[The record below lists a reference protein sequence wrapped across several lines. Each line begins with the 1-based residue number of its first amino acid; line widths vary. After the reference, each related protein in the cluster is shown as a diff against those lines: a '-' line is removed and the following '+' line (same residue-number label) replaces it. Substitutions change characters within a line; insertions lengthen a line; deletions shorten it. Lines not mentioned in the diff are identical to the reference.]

1 MLTTSS
7 QTTAD
12 RLLRIEDVLAIVGV
26 SRSTLYVMM
35 ARNRF
40 PRPVRV
46 HERCVRWR
54 ESEVLEWVAS
64 RPTASPADW
73 T

>member
-1 MLTTSS
+1 MPSEAK
-7 QTTAD
+7 TASPD
-12 RLLRIEDVLAIVGV
+12 RLLKLGEVLEMVQV